1 MLALS
6 IRQPWASLI
15 IKAGKSV
22 ENRDWSTRVRGRILV
37 HAAKG
42 MTRDEHEDAI
52 CFAVDAI
59 RADPRNAGATQT
71 RTLRDLGFAFEA
83 LPRGG
88 FVGTVEIV
96 DCVQSSASPWFMGR
110 YGFVLRDPQPME
122 FVPWKGQLGFFE
134 VTDQA
139 LQAARATQAGGG
151 NHA

>member
-15 IKAGKSV
+15 IKAGKDI
-22 ENRDWSTRVRGRILV
+22 ENRDWPTRVRGRILV

-42 MTRDEHEDAI
+42 MTQGEWREAMH
-52 CFAVDAI
+52 FAHWG
-59 RADPRNAGATQT
+59 DPR
-71 RTLRDLGFAFEA
+71 LGQSRLDGFGMAEV
-83 LPRGG
+83 PRGG

-96 DCVQSSASPWFMGR
+96 DCVQESASPWFMGR

-122 FVPWKGQLGFFE
+122 FVPWKGQLGFFS

-139 LQAARATQAGGG
+139 LQAARDGDG
-151 NHA
+151 HA